1 MGPYLVEAVQI
12 RNKYRRYL
20 HWEGIYYYLNWGSLF
35 FIWDIIDLKGLLFAF
50 NYWYQTTF
58 INLRSQKASKDYDI
72 LALEKSDTTRDLQER
87 LDLSQKK
94 LANYM
99 AQTSSKGYTNVK
111 AMHDR
116 YEIDKEKFAQD
127 LCTYQVSDKYE
138 LMSWFL

>member
-1 MGPYLVEAVQI
+1 MAV
-12 RNKYRRYL
+12 
-20 HWEGIYYYLNWGSLF
+20 
-35 FIWDIIDLKGLLFAF
+35 
-50 NYWYQTTF
+50 
-58 INLRSQKASKDYDI
+58 
-72 LALEKSDTTRDLQER
+72 EKSDTIRDLQER

-99 AQTSSKGYTNVK
+99 AQTSSKGYSNVK

-138 LMSWFL
+138 LIALISLESIIFFSKQLSYRGSFFQKIFN

>member
-1 MGPYLVEAVQI
+1 MAV
-12 RNKYRRYL
+12 
-20 HWEGIYYYLNWGSLF
+20 
-35 FIWDIIDLKGLLFAF
+35 
-50 NYWYQTTF
+50 
-58 INLRSQKASKDYDI
+58 
-72 LALEKSDTTRDLQER
+72 EKSDTIRDLQER

-99 AQTSSKGYTNVK
+99 AQTSSKGYSNVK

-138 LMSWFL
+138 LIALISLESIIFFSKQLSYRGSFFSENF